1 MSITYLLSDI
11 KPLIHNSIYLALAKK
26 IENTGSTVF
35 YDSLKTEAELII
47 YQNSNY
53 ESGDVLP
60 SDFKRIFSHII
71 QYLAL
76 SLIGE
81 TSKDFQDR
89 ITYLYEKAIED
100 LKKLPKIVSDVEIL
114 KDKSTSCF
122 KTFSDETLYTW

>member
-1 MSITYLLSDI
+1 MALTYSITEI
-11 KPLIHNSIYLALAKK
+11 KPLIHNSIYIALAKK
-26 IENTGSTVF
+26 IDNTESEVF

-60 SDFKRIFSHII
+60 SDFKRIFAHII

-89 ITYLYEKAIED
+89 IIDLYEKAIED
-100 LKKLPKIVSDVEIL
+100 LKKIPKIVSDVEIL

-122 KTFSDETLYTW
+122 KTFSDEILYTW